1 MKVMTRC
8 VHAGATMTV
17 LVERMV
23 MADHEGVSGIE
34 RKAKVT
40 FVLVGVS
47 ETVLVVRTVRM
58 VAVHA
63 GVSGTVQSEMTDVE
77 AVSTMTTRI
86 AVKAGVTTA
95 ARVSPLTQRPKNGDL
110 TKTVN
115 LSNAT
120 TTNPFRI

>member
-1 MKVMTRC
+1 
-8 VHAGATMTV
+8 MTV

-40 FVLVGVS
+40 FVPVGVS

-58 VAVHA
+58 VAVHV

-77 AVSTMTTRI
+77 AVSTMTTKI